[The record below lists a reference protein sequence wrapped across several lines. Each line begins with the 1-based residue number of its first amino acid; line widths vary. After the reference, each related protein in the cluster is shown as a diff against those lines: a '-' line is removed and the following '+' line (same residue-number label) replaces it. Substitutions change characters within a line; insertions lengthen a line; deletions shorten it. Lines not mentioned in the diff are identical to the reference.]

1 MTAEANLCQP
11 PPGPPNHN
19 RDDLRAK
26 IRSLAQELG
35 FTKVGFAT
43 LGEPASFHRFESW
56 LEDDAHGTMRYLEN
70 YREIRADTRQL
81 EPSMRSAI
89 VLLTPYEPEPFDL
102 CASTPS
108 LIARYA
114 LGDDYH
120 ELLRDKMRSLGEQ
133 IEEATGARVNL
144 RPAVDSA
151 PILERDLAQRAGLGW
166 TGKST
171 MLLSQ
176 TTGTY
181 QFISELFTDLDI
193 GEDNEP
199 AEDRCGRC
207 TSCIDACPTGA
218 ISDSYYVDA
227 RRCISY
233 LTIELR
239 GAIPRNL
246 RALIG
251 EHIFGCDICQEV
263 CPWNKFA
270 EPAAMIELTPRE
282 AYRHLRP
289 EDVLTLSQSEFS
301 SLFRN
306 SSIKRAKRRGL
317 ARNAAVV
324 LGNQRRPETLP
335 TLVRALHEHDE
346 PLARG
351 HSAWALSQFT
361 ESGDIRVRDELCMA
375 LKVETEPGVIEEI
388 AWAEQ
393 DLAHRLA

>member
-1 MTAEANLCQP
+1 MTAEANLRQLERT
-11 PPGPPNHN
+11 
-19 RDDLRAK
+19 RDDLRQT
-26 IRSLAQELG
+26 IRGMARALG

-43 LGEPASFHRFESW
+43 LGEPASFHRFEAW

-70 YREIRADTRQL
+70 HRAIRADTRQL

-89 VLLTPYEPEPFDL
+89 VLLTPYEPRPFDL
-102 CASTPS
+102 RAHSPS

-120 ELLRDKMRSLGEQ
+120 ELLRDKMRTLGER
-133 IEEATGARVNL
+133 IEEATGASVKL

-176 TTGTY
+176 TSGTY

-193 GEDNEP
+193 GEANEP
-199 AEDRCGRC
+199 VEDRCGRC

-239 GAIPRNL
+239 GAIPRHL
-246 RALIG
+246 RPLIG

-270 EPAAMIELTPRE
+270 QPAAMAELTPRE
-282 AYRHLRP
+282 AYRTLRP
-289 EDVLTLSQSEFS
+289 EDVLALSQSEFS
-301 SLFRN
+301 ALFKN

-324 LGNQRRPETLP
+324 LGNQRRPETVPSLI
-335 TLVRALHEHDE
+335 RALHEHDE

-351 HSAWALSQFT
+351 HAAWALSQFH
-361 ESGDIRVRDELCMA
+361 DPDDARVRDALLMA
-375 LKVETEPGVIEEI
+375 LCVETEPDVIEEI
-388 AWAEQ
+388 ASAEQ
-393 DLAHRLA
+393 HLANSLA